1 MIGRDIPLSRSKCWM
16 YVGTK
21 WAVKKPINVE
31 FIGFLAS
38 LAGFE
43 PTTYRLGELQLRM
56 AHKARRRLDKTQ
68 KASNLGKNRHCLL
81 CSFKS
86 L

>member
-1 MIGRDIPLSRSKCWM
+1 M

-21 WAVKKPINVE
+21 WAVKKPINIE

-43 PTTYRLGELQLRM
+43 PTTFRLGELAFQVIKKPGQYLE
-56 AHKARRRLDKTQ
+56 KLDFS
-68 KASNLGKNRHCLL
+68 SNLGK
-81 CSFKS
+81 F
-86 L
+86 